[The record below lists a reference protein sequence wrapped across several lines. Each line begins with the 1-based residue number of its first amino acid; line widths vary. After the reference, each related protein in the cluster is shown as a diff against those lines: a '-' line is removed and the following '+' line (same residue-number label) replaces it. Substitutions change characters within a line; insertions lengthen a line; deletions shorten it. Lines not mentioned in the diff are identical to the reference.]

1 MISPNSAYVAD
12 RVASGKAQVKTFVQ
26 KPFASDRGHALVLGL
41 GCEEMVI
48 DRFVVY
54 GLER

>member
-1 MISPNSAYVAD
+1 MISPNGAYVAD

-26 KPFASDRGHALVLGL
+26 KPLTSDRGHALVLGL

-54 GLER
+54 ILEG